1 MKDDLGNHWHGMST
15 GVLHIRGYIR
25 VKEGDRLWFV
35 YKMLHVRRGLKCIF
49 QRQFTT
55 NPLILGIETS
65 CDDTGASVMR
75 GNAVLSDIVNS
86 QQNIHLR

>member
-1 MKDDLGNHWHGMST
+1 MFIVYCLLEMWRQ
-15 GVLHIRGYIR
+15 GVKCI
-25 VKEGDRLWFV
+25 
-35 YKMLHVRRGLKCIF
+35 VRRKYS
-49 QRQFTT
+49 T

-75 GNAVLSDIVNS
+75 GNTVLSDVVNS